1 MFEKLFRIVPIGIA
15 GEQTVHYHK
24 DKSLEKK
31 MEEKNR
37 LLQIVLLANKK
48 QKEGK
53 CLKPEQVEKFLN
65 DRMKVRRVSKNEYI
79 TTEYMEEEKVYYVLS
94 GSFLMMRT
102 SKDGKNNVMD
112 LKRAPQF
119 LGIDKA
125 VMPEEEYTFSDNLA
139 KEDCLVLE
147 VERGYFI
154 RSLKEEAE
162 LGFEII
168 KVLCRRLVIASYRAD
183 RALFYT
189 NEEQLMIYLMA
200 YWSNHHDGRY
210 ECTVKLKNSYIAEEI
225 GISIRGFYRTVDKLK
240 KESLLTVEK
249 GNIVVTQDQIKE
261 MGARCGDFMN
271 YKYYFQ

>member
-1 MFEKLFRIVPIGIA
+1 
-15 GEQTVHYHK
+15 
-24 DKSLEKK
+24 

-37 LLQIVLLANKK
+37 LLQIVLLAKEK
-48 QKEGK
+48 QEEGK
-53 CLKPEQVEKFLN
+53 CLKPEQAEKLLN
-65 DRMKVRRVSKNEYI
+65 DRMRIRRVLKNEYI

-125 VMPEEEYTFSDNLA
+125 VLPEEDYTFPDNLA

-147 VERGYFI
+147 IDREYFI
-154 RSLKEEAE
+154 RSLSEEAE

-168 KVLCRRLVIASYRAD
+168 KVLCRRLVNASYRAD

-189 NEEQLMIYLMA
+189 NEEQLMIYLMV
-200 YWSNHHDGRY
+200 YWSNHHGGRP
-210 ECTVKLKNSYIAEEI
+210 ECTVRLKNSYIAEEI
-225 GISIRGFYRTVDKLK
+225 GISIRGFYRTLDKLK
-240 KESLLTVEK
+240 KEALLTVVK
-249 GNIVVTQDQIKE
+249 GNIVVTQEQIRE
-261 MGARCGDFMN
+261 MSARCGDFMN
-271 YKYYFQ
+271 YKYHFE